1 MNATE
6 RLELLREFY
15 RDKLTTRQRHV
26 AAATLVGHYDFNNTY
41 QYIIAREDTH
51 LSWLQAALRGFG
63 VPLPAAG
70 PGLPP
75 PITPKAGKK
84 TAEAAFSHQILDDDA
99 TSLREFVQRWTPR
112 LAGMSNARHRTM
124 LGVIVGESSE
134 HARLFAQAAAGF
146 EDLLGRRTV
155 TSARVGGVLST
166 RWVE

>member
-1 MNATE
+1 MTQSALQQLLSDCAAE
-6 RLELLREFY
+6 RLALL
-15 RDKLTTRQRHV
+15 QRHE
-26 AAATLVGHYDFNNTY
+26 AAARAVAHYDFNNTY